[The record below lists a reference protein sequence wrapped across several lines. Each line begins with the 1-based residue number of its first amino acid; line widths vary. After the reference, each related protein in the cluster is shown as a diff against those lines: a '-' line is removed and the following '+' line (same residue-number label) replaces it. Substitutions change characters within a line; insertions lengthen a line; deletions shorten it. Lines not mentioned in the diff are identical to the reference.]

1 MSTLLEQADA
11 RSTVFDDC
19 MLCVC
24 FCQTAAALL
33 GIGQCKQFYKDFLG
47 LLKRANYAKQN
58 KHIVKFSS
66 HRHKYHRTSW
76 LCRMKGF
83 VCGAGNVISQS
94 SSIPGPLHSRTCT
107 DPGKDKDKMSILY
120 HENLVPFTAVM
131 PDEGC
136 NGKSQTD
143 KNLNLNISVLK
154 KKYTHSCGCCHR
166 SEESYCCKDS

>member
-1 MSTLLEQADA
+1 MSILLEQADA

-76 LCRMKGF
+76 LCGMKGF
-83 VCGAGNVISQS
+83 ACGAGNVISQS

-107 DPGKDKDKMSILY
+107 DPEDPPYWAYCSS
-120 HENLVPFTAVM
+120 VS
-131 PDEGC
+131 
-136 NGKSQTD
+136 SQHGRHP
-143 KNLNLNISVLK
+143 LFSGAGA
-154 KKYTHSCGCCHR
+154 SR
-166 SEESYCCKDS
+166 R